1 MSWKKCE
8 YEEIRKLKSEHLLT
22 LLWEEPE
29 KCEKIQKYEID
40 NRPMAFI
47 KTAPDPDKEQTIW
60 IKEFEVIV
68 PKKRQGYGKKAI
80 AEYLNGADVDV
91 SIQATN
97 KDTQLFWGKCG
108 FIDDGITWAEI
119 PMLYKAR

>member
-8 YEEIRKLKSEHLLT
+8 YEEIRKLKSEYLLT
-22 LLWEEPE
+22 LRWEEPE
-29 KCEKIQKYEID
+29 KCETIRKYEID
-40 NRPMAFI
+40 NRPIAFI

-60 IKEFEVIV
+60 IKEFEVII

-80 AEYLNGADVDV
+80 AEYLNEVNVDV
-91 SIQATN
+91 SILAKN
-97 KDTQLFWGKCG
+97 KCVQSFWEKCG

-119 PMLYKAR
+119 PMVYKTR